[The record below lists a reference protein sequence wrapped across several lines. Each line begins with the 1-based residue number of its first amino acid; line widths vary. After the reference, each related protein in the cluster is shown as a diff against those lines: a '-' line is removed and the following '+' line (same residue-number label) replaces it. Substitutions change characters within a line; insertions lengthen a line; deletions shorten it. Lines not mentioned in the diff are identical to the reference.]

1 MNYHNFVE
9 KSKMQ
14 DTRNIFSSCDALS
27 YHVPEQLKSFFII
40 SNPVDVEV
48 KLEDYSQIKF
58 YPISA
63 LEKLQDDY
71 DLPANAFCFATN
83 NSDPIFLKDEKIF
96 TISHDGSDQYE
107 LIADSFEK
115 YLDLLI
121 SRMV

>member
-1 MNYHNFVE
+1 MNYYDFVE

-14 DTRNIFSSCDALS
+14 DTRNIFSSCDAS
-27 YHVPEQLKSFFII
+27 FYHVPGQLKLFFLT

-83 NSDPIFLKDEKIF
+83 NSDPIFLKDGKIF
-96 TISHDGSDQYE
+96 TISHDGGGQYE
-107 LIADSFEK
+107 LIADNFEK